1 MEENYQV
8 IGLDIGRG
16 YVKGYSEYNGIVKEC
31 LFKSVFGDGR
41 NIDFKK
47 HENPIYIDFESANY
61 FVGSLAEK
69 ESITP
74 IRNSDDSKTSLTMKI
89 LVAAALNEIAVADE
103 VKIMMGVPYKSFRKT
118 MLKEVTDTYKGKA
131 YKTKDKIKG
140 GHKEVNISDISIL
153 REGDAALYHLLKG
166 KANEDKAVGVAVIGF
181 RTTELSFFD
190 KGFIFNDKLSDTLE
204 FGNQDALMIVQKQ
217 LKDRGIIRELNEID
231 TSNDYDDLKKIAYIM
246 ASESISQ
253 RIASKWK
260 NIDEMDV
267 YISGGTALHM
277 TFDDRFKVSQDA
289 QMATAKGLFD
299 AGKEEF

>member
-16 YVKGYSEYNGIVKEC
+16 YVKGFSRYNGMVKEC

-41 NIDFKK
+41 NIDFEKYTD
-47 HENPIYIDFESANY
+47 PIYIDFESVSY

-74 IRNSDDSKTSLTMKI
+74 IRNSDDSKTSFTMRI

-118 MLKEVTDTYKGKA
+118 TLKEVVDTYKGKTF
-131 YKTKDKIKG
+131 KVKDKIKG
-140 GHKEVNISDISIL
+140 GHKEIKISDISIF
-153 REGDAALYHLLKG
+153 REGDAALFHTLEG
-166 KANEDKAVGVAVIGF
+166 KVNEDKAVGMVSIGF
-181 RTTELSFFD
+181 RSTEMSFFE
-190 KGFIFNDKLSDTLE
+190 KGFVFNDKLSDTLE
-204 FGNQDALMIVQKQ
+204 AGNQDALTMVQKQ

-231 TSNDYDDLKKIAYIM
+231 SSNDYDELKKVAYIM
-246 ASESISQ
+246 ASESTAQ

-267 YISGGTALHM
+267 Y
-277 TFDDRFKVSQDA
+277 V
-289 QMATAKGLFD
+289 
-299 AGKEEF
+299 

>member
-16 YVKGYSEYNGIVKEC
+16 YVKGYSKYNGMVKEC

-41 NIDFKK
+41 NIDFEKYK
-47 HENPIYIDFESANY
+47 NPIYIDFESVSY

-74 IRNSDDSKTSLTMKI
+74 IRNSDDSKVSFTMRI
-89 LVAAALNEIAVADE
+89 LVAAAINEIAVADE

-118 MLKEVTDTYKGKA
+118 TLKEVVDTYKGKTF
-131 YKTKDKIKG
+131 KVKDKIKG
-140 GHKEVNISDISIL
+140 GHKEIKISDISIF
-153 REGDAALYHLLKG
+153 REGDAALFHTLEG
-166 KANEDKAVGVAVIGF
+166 KINEDKAVGMVSIGF
-181 RTTELSFFD
+181 RSTEMSFFE
-190 KGFIFNDKLSDTLE
+190 KGFVFNDKLSDTLE
-204 FGNQDALMIVQKQ
+204 AGNQDALTMVQKQ

-231 TSNDYDDLKKIAYIM
+231 SSNDYDELKKVAYIM
-246 ASESISQ
+246 ASESTAQ

-267 YISGGTALHM
+267 YVSGGTALHM
-277 TFDDRFKVSQDA
+277 TFDNRFKVSQDA
-289 QMATAKGLFD
+289 QMATAKGLFEV
-299 AGKEEF
+299 GMEQF

>member
-16 YVKGYSEYNGIVKEC
+16 YVKGYSKYNGMVKEC

-41 NIDFKK
+41 NIDFEKY
-47 HENPIYIDFESANY
+47 ENPIYIDFESVSY

-74 IRNSDDSKTSLTMKI
+74 IRNSDDSKVSFTMRI

-103 VKIMMGVPYKSFRKT
+103 VKLMMGVPYKSFRKT
-118 MLKEVTDTYKGKA
+118 TLKEVIDTYKGKTF
-131 YKTKDKIKG
+131 KVKDKIKG
-140 GHKEVNISDISIL
+140 GYKEIRISDISIF
-153 REGDAALYHLLKG
+153 REGDAALFHTLEG
-166 KANEDKAVGVAVIGF
+166 KINEDKAVGMVSIGF
-181 RTTELSFFD
+181 RSTEMSFFE
-190 KGFIFNDKLSDTLE
+190 KGFVFNDKLSDTLE
-204 FGNQDALMIVQKQ
+204 AGNQDALTMVQKQ

-231 TSNDYDDLKKIAYIM
+231 SSNDYDELKKVAYIM
-246 ASESISQ
+246 ASESTAQ

-267 YISGGTALHM
+267 YVSGGTALHM
-277 TFDDRFKVSQDA
+277 TFDNRFKVSKDA
-289 QMATAKGLFD
+289 QMATAKGLFEV
-299 AGKEEF
+299 GMEQF

>member
-16 YVKGYSEYNGIVKEC
+16 YVKGYSKYNGMVKEC

-41 NIDFKK
+41 NIDFEKY
-47 HENPIYIDFESANY
+47 ENPIYIDFESVSY

-74 IRNSDDSKTSLTMKI
+74 IRNSDDSKVSFTMRI

-103 VKIMMGVPYKSFRKT
+103 VKLMMGVPYKSFRKT
-118 MLKEVTDTYKGKA
+118 TLKEVVDTYKGKTF
-131 YKTKDKIKG
+131 KVKDKIKG
-140 GHKEVNISDISIL
+140 GHKEIKISDISIF
-153 REGDAALYHLLKG
+153 REGDAALFHTLEG
-166 KANEDKAVGVAVIGF
+166 KVNEDKAVGMVSIGF
-181 RTTELSFFD
+181 RSTEMSFFE
-190 KGFIFNDKLSDTLE
+190 KGFVFNDKLSDTLE
-204 FGNQDALMIVQKQ
+204 AGNQDALTMVQKQ

-231 TSNDYDDLKKIAYIM
+231 SSNDYDELKKVAYIM
-246 ASESISQ
+246 ASESTAQ

-267 YISGGTALHM
+267 YVSGGTALHM
-277 TFDDRFKVSQDA
+277 TFDNRFKVSKDA
-289 QMATAKGLFD
+289 QMATAKGLFEV
-299 AGKEEF
+299 GMEQF